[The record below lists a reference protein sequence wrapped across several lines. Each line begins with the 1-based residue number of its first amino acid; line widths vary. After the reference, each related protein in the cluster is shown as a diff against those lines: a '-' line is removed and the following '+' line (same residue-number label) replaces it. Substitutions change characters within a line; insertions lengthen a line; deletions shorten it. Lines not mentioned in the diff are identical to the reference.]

1 MPRSDVH
8 RDGLARELG
17 ATHYQSAHDKAA
29 AADRAGS
36 HRPERGEPGH
46 ARGEPRQY
54 HGRWQ
59 QRVGDV
65 MTTPVVTVNLRTPY
79 KRIAALLAQ
88 HQISAVP
95 VLVLGRHV
103 AGVVSEADLL
113 SAQERRLRE
122 AQLESAGHFRRHASV
137 KQHRGL
143 TAGELMTSPAITTH
157 PDAPLPAAAR
167 LMSSRH
173 IKRLPVVEAGTTFG
187 GSVGG
192 KLIGIVSRCDLLSVF
207 LRPDED
213 IARAVREMLAQLP
226 QADPGGVTV
235 AVRNGIVTL
244 AGLLGS
250 AEEHDLIQ
258 VAGRLT
264 WDIDGVVDVVNNL
277 GITQPETSSTP
288 RHREVPLKPDEFLG
302 MLTKPEELVGM
313 LAKPGEFIASAYDF
327 AEQLLTSPAEYAQG
341 MTEAIKPMLG
351 GTKSAAAK
359 KDDSKKDDSK

>member
-17 ATHYQSAHDKAA
+17 VTHYQSGHGTAA
-29 AADRAGS
+29 ESRP
-36 HRPERGEPGH
+36 PERG
-46 ARGEPRQY
+46 ARGNARGGGKQH
-54 HGRWQ
+54 HGLLQR
-59 QRVGDV
+59 RVGDV
-65 MTTPVVTVNLRTPY
+65 MTTSVVTVNLRTPY

-113 SAQERRLRE
+113 AAQERRLRE
-122 AQLESAGHFRRHASV
+122 AQLESGGHFRRHADV
-137 KQHRGL
+137 KKHQGL

-157 PDAPLPAAAR
+157 PDAPLPTAAR
-167 LMSSRH
+167 LMTSRH

-187 GSVGG
+187 GGVGG
-192 KLIGIVSRCDLLSVF
+192 KLIGIVSRCDLLGVF

-213 IARAVREMLAQLP
+213 IAGDVREMLARLP
-226 QADPGGVTV
+226 QADPGGITV

-244 AGLLGS
+244 TGPLAP
-250 AEEHDLIQ
+250 AEEHDLIR

-277 GITQPETSSTP
+277 GITPPATSPAPPHGEEPVTPE
-288 RHREVPLKPDEFLG
+288 EFLD
-302 MLTKPEELVGM
+302 LLAKPEELVGM

-327 AEQLLTSPAEYAQG
+327 AEHLLTSQVHYAEHI
-341 MTEAIKPMLG
+341 TEAIKPLLG
-351 GTKSAAAK
+351 GAK
-359 KDDSKKDDSK
+359 GAPSKDDTG

>member
-17 ATHYQSAHDKAA
+17 ATHYQSAHEKAA
-29 AADRAGS
+29 ADLAES
-36 HRPERGEPGH
+36 HRRERGGPGH
-46 ARGEPRQY
+46 AHGEPRQY

-59 QRVGDV
+59 QRVGGV
-65 MTTPVVTVNLRTPY
+65 MTTRVVSVNLRTPY

-88 HQISAVP
+88 HQVSGVP
-95 VLVLGRHV
+95 VLVLGGHV

-122 AQLESAGHFRRHASV
+122 AQLESGGHFRRHADV
-137 KQHRGL
+137 KKHWGL

-187 GSVGG
+187 GGVGG

-213 IARAVREMLAQLP
+213 IAREVREMLAQLP
-226 QADPGGVTV
+226 QADPDGVTV
-235 AVRNGIVTL
+235 AVRNGIVTM

-258 VAGRLT
+258 VAGRLA

-277 GITQPETSSTP
+277 GITQPETPSTP
-288 RHREVPLKPDEFLG
+288 LHREVPLKPDEFLG
-302 MLTKPEELVGM
+302 MLTKPEELIGM

-341 MTEAIKPMLG
+341 MTEAIKPLLG